1 MIAGDIHVWL
11 IIMEISAQQTAR
23 PVMDG
28 NAVGAK
34 LAHIAMVD
42 EMLLKLA
49 EAVDLM
55 ENLTHILNFR
65 SSIILLQLY
74 LLPRE

>member
-23 PVMDG
+23 TVLDG
-28 NAVGAK
+28 NAVGAQ